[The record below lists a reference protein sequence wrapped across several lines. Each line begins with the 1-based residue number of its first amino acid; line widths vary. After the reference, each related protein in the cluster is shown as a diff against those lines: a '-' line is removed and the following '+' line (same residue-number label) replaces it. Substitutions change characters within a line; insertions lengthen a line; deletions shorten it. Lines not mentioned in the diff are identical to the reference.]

1 MSAARE
7 RVVTRIRSAL
17 GRGEPGEAQAAELHE
32 RIARHP
38 RHIEPAFDEPARHR
52 FRQKLEAAEASFAAL
67 DTLAGV
73 VPEVERYLDAA
84 GVAKQLVTSGDKLL
98 NALEWPASI
107 DARQWVAGADG
118 RVALTLAYCGIA
130 ETGTLMLIS
139 GEQNPI
145 RLNFLPDYHIV
156 VLRSEQLLPRM
167 EDAWDRLRASV
178 TQLPRTVNFISG
190 PSKTADIEQTVE
202 YGAHGPR
209 CLHVILVG

>member
-7 RVVTRIRSAL
+7 KVIARIRSAL
-17 GRGEPGEAQAAELHE
+17 GRGEAGELQTTELRE
-32 RIARHP
+32 RLARHS
-38 RHIEPAFDEPARHR
+38 RHIEPAFDEPLKQR

-67 DTLAGV
+67 DTPAGIG
-73 VPEVERYLDAA
+73 PEIERYLDQA
-84 GVAKQLVTSGDKLL
+84 GIEKRLLTSGDKLL
-98 NALEWPASI
+98 AEIGWPSSV
-107 DARQWVAGADG
+107 DARPWVAGDDA
-118 RVALTLAYCGIA
+118 RVSLTLAFCGIA
-130 ETGTLMLIS
+130 ETGTLMLVS

-156 VLRSEQLLPRM
+156 VVMADQLLPRM
-167 EDAWDRLRASV
+167 EDAWDKMRVSFA
-178 TQLPRTVNFISG
+178 QMPRTVNFISG